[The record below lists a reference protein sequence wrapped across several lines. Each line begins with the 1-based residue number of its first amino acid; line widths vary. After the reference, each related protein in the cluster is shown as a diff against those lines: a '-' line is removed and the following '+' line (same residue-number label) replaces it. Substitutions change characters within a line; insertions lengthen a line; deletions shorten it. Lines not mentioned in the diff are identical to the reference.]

1 MAIKIRSKQ
10 EIEKMRR
17 AGAVVK
23 AALDRIQEHCKPGVD
38 TACLDDIACK
48 TAIEFGAET
57 LFKGVRSPYTIVPF
71 PGVICS
77 SVNEQVVHGLPSKG
91 VVLKEGD
98 IFSVDFGVRL
108 DGYCGDS
115 ARTIAVGK
123 ISGVKRRLMD
133 ATLRMLEIAVENM
146 APGQKWSDIACLMQK
161 TAEDA
166 GFSVVRDLVGHGI
179 GTQMHE
185 DPQVPNFVS
194 KHIVKNDILLK
205 EGMVLAVE
213 PMVNAG
219 RRSVKTLSDGWT
231 VVTRDGLPSAHFE
244 HTIAVTSSGS
254 DVLTA

>member
-17 AGAVVK
+17 AGDVVK
-23 AALDRIQEHCKPGVD
+23 KALDRITEHCKVGVN
-38 TACLDDIACK
+38 TAELDDIACQ
-48 TAIEFGAET
+48 TAAEYGAET
-57 LFKGVRSPYTIVPF
+57 LFKGVRSPYTIIPF
-71 PGVICS
+71 PGAICA
-77 SVNEQVVHGLPSKG
+77 SVNEQVVHGLPSRG

-98 IFSVDFGVRL
+98 IFSVDFGVKL

-115 ARTIAVGK
+115 ARTIAIGE
-123 ISGVKRRLMD
+123 ISSVKRRLMD
-133 ATLRMLEIAVENM
+133 ITLRMLEIAVQEM
-146 APGQKWSDIACLMQK
+146 APGKKWSSIAAIMQK
-161 TAEDA
+161 TAEEA

-194 KHIVKNDILLK
+194 QHLLKDDILLK

-219 RRSVKTLSDGWT
+219 RKSVKTLRDGWT
-231 VVTRDGLPSAHFE
+231 VVTRDASPSAHFE
-244 HTIAVTSSGS
+244 HTIAVTSNGS